1 MYFNQHLFVKRI
13 WMLKKLFET
22 EPILGWEQY
31 YSDDT
36 DDTNHALTYDF
47 VQVTQL
53 SPSIVKFE
61 GVPVYRCVQNP
72 GEFVLT
78 FPRAY
83 HSGFNCG
90 FNCAEAVNVAPVDW
104 LPHGQNAIEL
114 YREQG
119 RKTSISHDK
128 LLLGAAREAVRANWE
143 LNLLKKNTLDNLRW
157 KQVCGKDG
165 ILAKTLKVRF
175 TSIISCLDG
184 HWTNQ

>member
-1 MYFNQHLFVKRI
+1 MSLNL
-13 WMLKKLFET
+13 LL
-22 EPILGWEQY
+22 L
-31 YSDDT
+31 
-36 DDTNHALTYDF
+36 

-53 SPSIVKFE
+53 SPSILKAD

-128 LLLGAAREAVRANWE
+128 LLLGAARDAVKAHWE
-143 LNLLKKNTLDNLRW
+143 INLLRKNTTDNLRW
-157 KQVCGKDG
+157 KSVCGKDG
-165 ILAKTLKVRF
+165 ILSKALKVR
-175 TSIISCLDG
+175 SKIAYYLS
-184 HWTNQ
+184 

>member
-1 MYFNQHLFVKRI
+1 M
-13 WMLKKLFET
+13 
-22 EPILGWEQY
+22 
-31 YSDDT
+31 
-36 DDTNHALTYDF
+36 
-47 VQVTQL
+47 QVTQL
-53 SPSIVKFE
+53 SPSILKSE
-61 GVPVYRCVQNP
+61 GVPVYRCVQNS

-104 LPHGQNAIEL
+104 LPHGQIAVEL

-128 LLLGAAREAVRANWE
+128 LLLGAAREAVRAHWE

-157 KQVCGKDG
+157 KHVCGKDG
-165 ILAKTLKVRF
+165 ILSTTLKVKLNLSLVF
-175 TSIISCLDG
+175 ILFF
-184 HWTNQ
+184 

>member
-1 MYFNQHLFVKRI
+1 MTSIVGLFWFFNLSVYP
-13 WMLKKLFET
+13 
-22 EPILGWEQY
+22 PILHFSMPWT
-31 YSDDT
+31 SDF
-36 DDTNHALTYDF
+36 LM
-47 VQVTQL
+47 QVTQL
-53 SPSIVKFE
+53 SPSILKSE
-61 GVPVYRCVQNP
+61 GVPVYRCVQNS

-104 LPHGQNAIEL
+104 LPHGQIAVEL

-128 LLLGAAREAVRANWE
+128 LLLGAAREAVRAHWE

-157 KQVCGKDG
+157 KHVCGKDG
-165 ILAKTLKVRF
+165 ILSTTLKVKLNLSLVF
-175 TSIISCLDG
+175 ILFFWWDG
-184 HWTNQ
+184 YILEML